1 MGIAGITNQNAGSG
15 NSQVSRDML
24 RRGAVTPDKLSI
36 RVRNATGGTLAVNTL
51 VYING
56 YNAANQCP
64 TIAKADAD
72 VAGAP
77 ALYICA
83 ASFGNNRNGYV
94 YRQMMSAANLNTNG
108 ATVGDK
114 VYLDTT
120 AGGWTLT
127 APVAPSR
134 QQVVG
139 RVVVVSATVGKI
151 AFDLQSEPAAGTAS
165 VDIPAGSVDPA
176 AMGIAVWNGSGG
188 AMAANDLVYIS
199 GYDAASDKPKIAKA
213 DSDAAGKRA
222 QYVCIGAIA
231 DAAAGRVYKRFASAA
246 DQNTNAAGAAGDP
259 VYLSTT
265 AGGYVIAAPAAGVRK
280 QIVGHVK
287 VKSATVGV
295 VVFDLESTND
305 ELFGTTELAAEAV
318 TNTKMPAGVLSADA
332 TGRALFADDIFT
344 STEVST
350 VGAGGKFAADCITAG
365 GADHLFAADAI
376 GEDLLTANELTGRVV
391 ANGAA
396 ANVIG
401 AIPVRHIYSIGDA
414 AGNTDIVLT
423 HKTEIT
429 DIEVIKTAGAGGAGD
444 TVQLFNGASAISNAM
459 SLNVA
464 DQAVVRAGTID
475 DAQNVVAAA
484 GTLRVTIVDGNAGAT
499 DLSCRVIVT
508 GHRSA

>member
-1 MGIAGITNQNAGSG
+1 MAGITNQNAGSG
-15 NSQVSRDML
+15 NSQVSRDMI
-24 RRGAVTPDKLSI
+24 RRGAVTPDKLAL

-51 VYING
+51 VYVNG
-56 YNAANQCP
+56 YNVANQAP

-72 VAGAP
+72 VASAG
-77 ALYICA
+77 ALYIVA

-108 ATVGDK
+108 ATVGDP

-134 QQVVG
+134 QQIVG

-151 AFDLQSEPAAGTAS
+151 YFDLQSHPGTGTSS
-165 VDIPAGSVDPA
+165 VDIPAGTVDPA
-176 AMGIAVWNGSGG
+176 AMGVAVWNGSGG

-231 DAAAGRVYKRFASAA
+231 DGAAGRVYKRFASAA

-318 TNTKMPAGVLSADA
+318 TNAKMPAGVLSADA

-344 STEVST
+344 SVEVST
-350 VGAGGKFAADCITAG
+350 VGAGGKFAADCITAA
-365 GADHLFAADAI
+365 GADHLFVTDAL
-376 GEDLLTANELTGRVV
+376 GEDLLTANEVTGRVMANV
-391 ANGAA
+391 AN

-401 AIPVRHIYSIGDA
+401 GIPVVHRITIADA
-414 AGNTDIVLT
+414 TANTDVVLT
-423 HKTEIT
+423 HKTRII
-429 DIEVIKTAGAGGAGD
+429 DAYAVKTAANGGAGD
-444 TVQLFNGASAISNAM
+444 QVIIQNGATAITNAISLNA
-459 SLNVA
+459 V
-464 DQAVVRAGTID
+464 DTTVVRAGTID
-475 DAQNVVAAA
+475 DAQWDIAAA
-484 GTLRVTIVDGNAGAT
+484 GTLRVAAT
-499 DLSCRVIVT
+499 KATNCACEVVVT
-508 GHRSA
+508 GIRVA